1 MTTQK
6 HTDIRNFLD
15 QVDRSWMRVV
25 AAQAK
30 VSEGDLFA
38 VVDDGAEI
46 SDEIAFSVRLIGD
59 YRRWR
64 LDSGAL

>member
-6 HTDIRNFLD
+6 HTDIRNFLE
-15 QVDRSWMRVV
+15 QVDKSWLRVV

-38 VVDDGAEI
+38 IVDGAEI

-59 YRRWR
+59 YRRW
-64 LDSGAL
+64 SAGQ